1 MMGQMIGLKDAD
13 LTRERIIVLTWACKL
28 PGAPENARKRSI
40 CCDPTLE
47 RKNLYKWAGP
57 VTQAKNVLLAHSTKR
72 SAPIHFP
79 MPNELHFVA
88 ARDDPAGQLLSKLP
102 GMKQNRDTLLN
113 SIKGCINADVRSN

>member
-1 MMGQMIGLKDAD
+1 MIGLKDAD

-47 RKNLYKWAGP
+47 RKNLFKWVGL

-72 SAPIHFP
+72 SAPIHFL
-79 MPNELHFVA
+79 MLTSFI
-88 ARDDPAGQLLSKLP
+88 LLRSAMIPP
-102 GMKQNRDTLLN
+102 G
-113 SIKGCINADVRSN
+113 SY

>member
-1 MMGQMIGLKDAD
+1 MGPQ
-13 LTRERIIVLTWACKL
+13 L

-47 RKNLYKWAGP
+47 RKNLFKWVGP

-72 SAPIHFP
+72 SAPINFP

-88 ARDDPAGQLLSKLP
+88 VRDGPDGQSLSNLP
-102 GMKQNRDTLLN
+102 SMKQDHDTLLN
-113 SIKGCINADVRSN
+113 LIKGCINADIR